1 METSARS
8 QVLQVEDLRV
18 TFSAPEGPLP
28 AVDGVDL
35 SVASAE
41 TVALVG
47 ESGCG
52 KTMTALAILGLV
64 PPEATVEGKITF
76 EGRDVRGLGTRDL
89 RELRGAGISM
99 VFQEPV
105 SSLNPVFRIGDQIS
119 DVIRAHDGG
128 VSKHAGRDRAVELL
142 DRVGI
147 ADAGRRLDEYP
158 HQWSG

>member
-1 METSARS
+1 MGPDTSA

-18 TFSAPEGPLP
+18 TFTSPDGPLH
-28 AVDGVDL
+28 AVDGVGL
-35 SVASAE
+35 AVASRE

-64 PPEATVEGKITF
+64 PPEATVEGRIAF
-76 EGRDVRGLGTRDL
+76 EARDVRALGRRDL

-105 SSLNPVFRIGDQIS
+105 SSLNPVFRIGDQIA
-119 DVIRAHDGG
+119 DVIRPGSRPRPRHPGVTHRAH
-128 VSKHAGRDRAVELL
+128 R
-142 DRVGI
+142 
-147 ADAGRRLDEYP
+147 
-158 HQWSG
+158 